1 LVVAAF
7 VAVIVQVPAVDA
19 VKTALAVALLN
30 EHPLAVPFVTAYVT
44 APVSEPPMVE
54 KLGVAVKALPFQV
67 ADEVT
72 CEAVNVAWFAFE
84 TVIETGVAVVAE
96 L

>member
-1 LVVAAF
+1 
-7 VAVIVQVPAVDA
+7 VQVPAVDA
-19 VKTALAVALLN
+19 VKTALAVALLS
-30 EHPLAVPFVTAYVT
+30 EHPDAVPFVTPYVT
-44 APVSEPPMVE
+44 APLSEPPKVE

-72 CEAVNVAWFAFE
+72 CEAVNVAWLAFE
-84 TVIETGVAVVAE
+84 TVIETGVEVVAE

>member
-1 LVVAAF
+1 
-7 VAVIVQVPAVDA
+7 VILHVPAVDA

-30 EHPLAVPFVTAYVT
+30 AHPVAVPFVTPYVT

-72 CEAVNVAWFAFE
+72 CEAVNVAWLAFE
-84 TVIETGVAVVAE
+84 TVIEAGVAVVAE

>member
-1 LVVAAF
+1 M
-7 VAVIVQVPAVDA
+7 IVHVPAVDE

-30 EHPLAVPFVTAYVT
+30 VHPVAVPFVTPYVT
-44 APVSEPPMVE
+44 APVSEPPVVE
-54 KLGVAVKALPFQV
+54 KLGIAVKALPFQV
-67 ADEVT
+67 DDEVV
-72 CEAVNVAWFAFE
+72 CDAVNVAWLAFE